1 MAEDESPTKSP
12 TKIPPRRGQS
22 PPPRRPVKS
31 SFALDH
37 QFFVELL
44 DHLEQARVK
53 GNEQSRSWGGLA
65 GGSRWSRLLLS
76 GLKEGE
82 LYPQNTLPNLQQLAD
97 LVQTA
102 FWSSLQREEGRAL
115 RFMVAFMQPE
125 ATGESIL
132 AFEEPLPYD
141 ERSLTKLA
149 PALGQP
155 GMAAL
160 VAPFEGGRLKIW
172 GVVIHSYAALAVKVL
187 EPGALIVKFVA
198 TNIAAVS
205 GAEAVHIRDPLL
217 TRSSTIW
224 GRFASGDER
233 EEYSSWND
241 PRVDAVLEAIKTMRS
256 LGHGGA
262 LIIVPEGGGW
272 ERSVK
277 TPIAYAGEQLH
288 TPFRHL
294 VGAAKEHHGENVNW
308 AEKLFWD
315 EMLKR
320 DARALAQL
328 TSVDGA
334 ALITYDLDIIGFGVK
349 LQPSPGSEPLSLI
362 YQIDP
367 LDHDDWLKSVTL
379 EQLGGTRHQSAA
391 RFVSDQKEAVA
402 FVVSQDGDVTAFV
415 WEEGNGSEREPAL
428 FAYRRLELTLF

>member
-1 MAEDESPTKSP
+1 MAEDDSPAKVP
-12 TKIPPRRGQS
+12 LKITPRRKHS
-22 PPPRRPVKS
+22 PPPKRPVKS

-44 DHLEQARVK
+44 GHLEQARVK
-53 GNEQSRSWGGLA
+53 DNEQFRSWGTLS
-65 GGSRWSRLLLS
+65 GGSRLTRLMLGTLQA
-76 GLKEGE
+76 GE
-82 LYPQNTLPNLQQLAD
+82 MYPANTLPDIQQLAD

-132 AFEEPLPYD
+132 AFKEPIPYD

-149 PALGQP
+149 PALGRP

-160 VAPFEGGRLKIW
+160 VAPFEGGRLKFW
-172 GVVIHSYAALAVKVL
+172 GVVTHSYAALAVKVL
-187 EPGALIVKFVA
+187 DPGALIVKFVA

-205 GAEAVHIRDPLL
+205 GSEAVHIRDPLL

-224 GRFASGDER
+224 RRFASTEEG

-241 PRVDAVLEAIKTMRS
+241 PRVDAVLEAVKTMRS

-277 TPIAYAGEQLH
+277 TPITYAGERLH
-288 TPFRHL
+288 TPFREQ
-294 VGAAKEHHGENVNW
+294 VRTAKDLKASDGNW

-315 EMLKR
+315 EMLKHE
-320 DARALAQL
+320 AGALAQF

-334 ALITYDLDIIGFGVK
+334 TLVTYDLDVIGFGVK
-349 LQPSPGSEPLSLI
+349 LQPAPGSAEPTRI
-362 YQIDP
+362 FQIDP
-367 LDHDDWLKSVTL
+367 LDHDEWLTPVTL
-379 EQLGGTRHQSAA
+379 EKLGGTRHQSAA
-391 RFVSDQKEAVA
+391 RFVADQKDAVA
-402 FVVSQDGDVTAFV
+402 FVVSQDGDVTAFA
-415 WEEGNGSEREPAL
+415 WEEAKASERRPAL
-428 FAYRRLELTLF
+428 YAYRRLELTLF